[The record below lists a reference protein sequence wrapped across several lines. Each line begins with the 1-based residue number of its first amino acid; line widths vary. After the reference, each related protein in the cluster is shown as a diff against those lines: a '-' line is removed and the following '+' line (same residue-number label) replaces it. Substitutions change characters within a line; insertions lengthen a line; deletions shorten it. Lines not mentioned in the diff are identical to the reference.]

1 MCPTHV
7 SKSASGS
14 PDAEVRLAHARKT
27 GFQVKSLKP
36 FTYSTMHLVVA
47 VSVAFVLT
55 GDWKIALGVGLIE
68 PVVQTFAYMAHE
80 HVWNRADARARL
92 PG

>member
-7 SKSASGS
+7 SKTASCG
-14 PDAEVRLAHARKT
+14 PDAEVRLARSHKT
-27 GFQVKSLKP
+27 GFQAKSLKP

-80 HVWNRADARARL
+80 HVWNRADARAHL
-92 PG
+92 TG

>member
-1 MCPTHV
+1 MCTVHLRSSGPAG
-7 SKSASGS
+7 SEAQAKSIL
-14 PDAEVRLAHARKT
+14 PHKT
-27 GFQVKSLKP
+27 RFQAKSLKP

-80 HVWNRADARARL
+80 HVWSRAVEARRASA
-92 PG
+92 